1 MATKSV
7 YQDFDTDALTH
18 FGLDSAPLYGVL
30 TSSGVINVLATQ
42 DETTYDN
49 IVRLLS
55 VPTETDQTFINKKK
69 AFILPRCNVS
79 QDRLKA
85 ALKEHKITVTN
96 DYTLADLIIGHEEIS
111 GKFQHGQNIP
121 STYMAGKLWNME
133 AVSSTNG
140 YISEIDNHSNHVIV
154 TEKVTDK
161 VRYYNLDVE
170 DSLYDEW
177 MLTGMAIN
185 LAHKIDTTSVSVVDT
200 ETVLHASANKITLDE
215 QMVELLVSQ
224 LNSYNNEDLD
234 LAAKI
239 IPTINYTKNIHLLW
253 DFAQKSDSDMHK
265 ISRNKDVEYWKYQ
278 SDFATLTRSS
288 AEDMI
293 LMLEEENKLSSLEF
307 KFFEPLVRKEIQISN
322 RNLYTFKVQVKPEY
336 LKYLK
341 KEKNEIKS

>member
-18 FGLDSAPLYGVL
+18 FGLDSASLYGVL
-30 TSSGVINVLATQ
+30 TSSGVEDVLVNQ

-96 DYTLADLIIGHEEIS
+96 DYTLADLIIGHDEIA
-111 GKFQHGQNIP
+111 GRFQNGENIP
-121 STYMAGKLWNME
+121 TTYMAGKLWNME
-133 AVSSTNG
+133 AISSTNG
-140 YISEIDNHSNHVIV
+140 FMPDVDNHSNHVIV
-154 TEKVTDK
+154 TNKITDK
-161 VRYYNLDVE
+161 VRYYSLDVE
-170 DSLYDEW
+170 SSVYDEW

-185 LAHKIDTTSVSVVDT
+185 LAHKIDTTSVSVVDA
-200 ETVLHASANKITLDE
+200 ETVLHSSANKIVLDE
-215 QMVELLVSQ
+215 EMLELLVSQ
-224 LNSYNNEDLD
+224 LNSYDSADHD
-234 LAAKI
+234 LASKI
-239 IPTINYTKNIHLLW
+239 IPTIDYTKNIHLLW
-253 DFAQKSDSDMHK
+253 EFAQKANSNMYK
-265 ISRNKDVEYWKYQ
+265 FNRNKDIQYWMDQ
-278 SDFATLTRSS
+278 SDFNRLSRNT

-293 LMLEEENKLSSLEF
+293 LILENEGKLSKIVF
-307 KFFEPLVRKEIQISN
+307 RYFEPICRKDIQIYN
-322 RNLYTFKVQVKPEY
+322 RNLYTFKVNVKKEY

-341 KEKNEIKS
+341 DEENI

>member
-7 YQDFDTDALTH
+7 YQDFDTDALDH

-30 TSSGVINVLATQ
+30 TSSSVIDVLATQ

-96 DYTLADLIIGHEEIS
+96 NYTLADLIIGHDEIS
-111 GKFQHGQNIP
+111 GRFQNGENIP

-133 AVSSTNG
+133 AISSTNG
-140 YISEIDNHSNHVIV
+140 SILNVDNHSNHVIV
-154 TEKVTDK
+154 TNKITDK
-161 VRYYNLDVE
+161 VRYYSLDVE
-170 DSLYDEW
+170 NSVYDEW

-215 QMVELLVSQ
+215 EMVELLVSN
-224 LNSYNNEDLD
+224 LNSYDKANHD

-239 IPTINYTKNIHLLW
+239 IPTIDYTKNIHLLW
-253 DFAQKSDSDMHK
+253 DFARKSSGNMYK
-265 ISRNKDVEYWKYQ
+265 CGKDKDLQYWMDQ
-278 SDFATLTRSS
+278 SNFKNLARES
-288 AEDMI
+288 AQDMI
-293 LMLEEENKLSSLEF
+293 LMLEEEGKLSPLTF
-307 KFFEPLVRKEIQISN
+307 KFFEPICRKDITIYN
-322 RNLYTFKVQVKPEY
+322 RSLYTFKVQVKPEY

-341 KEKNEIKS
+341 KDEIKS